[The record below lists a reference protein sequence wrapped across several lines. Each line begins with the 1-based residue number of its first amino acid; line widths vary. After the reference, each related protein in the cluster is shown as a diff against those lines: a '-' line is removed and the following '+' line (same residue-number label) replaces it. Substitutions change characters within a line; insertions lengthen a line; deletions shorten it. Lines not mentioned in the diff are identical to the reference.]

1 MGTRG
6 NRDITLMETGAALL
20 NQILVAN
27 GSGGVAI
34 ATQLATAV
42 GATVVDYQSTD
53 TTTTISPTGAYQ
65 NMSGMGIS
73 VGEAGDYI
81 ILFNGEA
88 DSTTGNVIIRVRA
101 SVNATPELDSLRRRI
116 IDNANQPGSFTLL
129 HPLPGLSATDAIE
142 LEWEVINTGGG
153 GARNGIFNARTVVLL
168 KVV

>member
-1 MGTRG
+1 MSTRS

-34 ATQLATAV
+34 ATQLASAI

-53 TTTTISPTGAYQ
+53 TTTTITPTGAYQ
-65 NMSGMGIS
+65 NMVGMGIS
-73 VGEAGDYI
+73 VGEVGDYI

-88 DSTTGNVIIRVRA
+88 DSTTGNVILRVRV
-101 SVNATPELDSLRRRI
+101 SVNGSPELDSLRRRVMI
-116 IDNANQPGSFTLL
+116 GGNQPGSFTLL
-129 HPLPGLSATDAIE
+129 HPLPGLSAADAIE
-142 LEWEVINTGGG
+142 LEWEVVSTGGG
-153 GARNGIFNARTVVLL
+153 GARNGLFNARTVVLL